1 MIFDSVYF
9 QNTVISSAMQAA
21 IFRNEVISN
30 NIANADTPGFKKSR
44 VEFESSLRKALDN
57 IKRTG
62 VKDISGVDM
71 RAGLANESF
80 SYRIDE
86 NNVDMEVEMS
96 ELYQNAAKYD
106 ALVAMVQ
113 NNNRRFNLVIQ
124 GGR

>member
-44 VEFESSLRKALDN
+44 VEFEDSLRRALDN

-71 RAGLANESF
+71 RATLANESF